1 MKIRLMIG
9 LSLAITLILGSCAS
23 SNEVTGGGFLQK
35 RKYTNG
41 VYFKNNGNLK
51 GTSAKNEDEELDI
64 FKSEERKSK
73 KYITSTTAVSENTNE
88 IEVMFAEEN
97 VESTSELESAHVL
110 SDAVETDE
118 SFVTISTNNTTTE
131 DAKTAETRVQEK
143 QITTKNNTKKKNSK
157 APAGDVELILLV
169 ILALIIPPLAVF
181 LYEGA
186 TQRFWIDL
194 ILALIGF
201 GVGFWLLGG
210 LGWICALVS
219 VIYALLIVLEVI

>member
-1 MKIRLMIG
+1 MKIKLM
-9 LSLAITLILGSCAS
+9 LSLSLIVTLILGSCAS

-41 VYFKNNGNLK
+41 VYFKNNGNFK
-51 GTSAKNEDEELDI
+51 GTTAKNENEELDI

-88 IEVMFAEEN
+88 IEEMFAEET
-97 VESTSELESAHVL
+97 VESTTELESSHV
-110 SDAVETDE
+110 SDAVVKDE
-118 SFVTISTNNTTTE
+118 STVTVSNTSTDQTNTTE
-131 DAKTAETRVQEK
+131 ARVEEN
-143 QITTKNNTKKKNSK
+143 QIATKNSTKKKSSK

-181 LYEGA
+181 IYEGA

-194 ILALIGF
+194 ILAILGF

-210 LGWICALVS
+210 LGWVCGLIA

>member
-1 MKIRLMIG
+1 MKIKLM
-9 LSLAITLILGSCAS
+9 LSLSLIVTLVLGSCAS

-51 GTSAKNEDEELDI
+51 GTTAKNEDEELDI

-88 IEVMFAEEN
+88 IEAMFAEES
-97 VESTSELESAHVL
+97 VEPTTELESSHV
-110 SDAVETDE
+110 SDAVVKDE
-118 SFVTISTNNTTTE
+118 VTGTISTKNTTAE
-131 DAKTAETRVQEK
+131 EAKTAEARVEEK
-143 QITTKNNTKKKNSK
+143 QIATKNSTKKKSSK

-181 LYEGA
+181 IYEGA

-194 ILALIGF
+194 ILAILGF
-201 GVGFWLLGG
+201 GVGFWLLGLG

-219 VIYALLIVLEVI
+219 IIYALLIVLEVI

>member
-1 MKIRLMIG
+1 MKIKLM
-9 LSLAITLILGSCAS
+9 LSLSLIVTLILGSCAS

-51 GTSAKNEDEELDI
+51 GTTAKNEDEELDI

-88 IEVMFAEEN
+88 IEEMFAEET
-97 VESTSELESAHVL
+97 VESTTELESSHV
-110 SDAVETDE
+110 SDAVVIDE
-118 SFVTISTNNTTTE
+118 STVTLSNTSTEQANTTK
-131 DAKTAETRVQEK
+131 ARVEEK
-143 QITTKNNTKKKNSK
+143 QIATKNSTKKKSSK

-181 LYEGA
+181 IYEGA

-194 ILALIGF
+194 ILAILGY

-210 LGWICALVS
+210 LGWVCGLIA

>member
-1 MKIRLMIG
+1 MKIKLM
-9 LSLAITLILGSCAS
+9 LSASLIATLILGSCAS

-41 VYFKNNGNLK
+41 VYFKGNGNLK
-51 GTSAKNEDEELDI
+51 GTSAKNEEELDI
-64 FKSEERKSK
+64 FKGEERNSK
-73 KYITSTTAVSENTNE
+73 KYVTSTTASSET
-88 IEVMFAEEN
+88 
-97 VESTSELESAHVL
+97 TSELETIFAEESVQAEDVNEEMTVL
-110 SDAVETDE
+110 SDGVASENNSKTKTISAVETKQSSNIE
-118 SFVTISTNNTTTE
+118 SQREVNQHS
-131 DAKTAETRVQEK
+131 
-143 QITTKNNTKKKNSK
+143 KKVNLRKKMQK

-169 ILALIIPPLAVF
+169 ILALILPPLAVY

-201 GVGFWLLGG
+201 GVGFWLLSG
-210 LGWICALVS
+210 LGWICGLVS

>member
-1 MKIRLMIG
+1 MKIKLM
-9 LSLAITLILGSCAS
+9 LSLSLIVTLILGSCAS

-51 GTSAKNEDEELDI
+51 GTTAKNEDEELDI

-88 IEVMFAEEN
+88 IEAMFAEES
-97 VESTSELESAHVL
+97 VEPTTELESSHV
-110 SDAVETDE
+110 SDAVAKDE
-118 SFVTISTNNTTTE
+118 STVTVSNTSTDQAKTTE
-131 DAKTAETRVQEK
+131 ARVEEK
-143 QITTKNNTKKKNSK
+143 QIAAKNSTKKKSSK

-181 LYEGA
+181 IYEGA

-194 ILALIGF
+194 ILAILGY

-210 LGWICALVS
+210 LGWVCGLIA

>member
-1 MKIRLMIG
+1 MKIKLM
-9 LSLAITLILGSCAS
+9 LSLSLIVTLILGSCAS

-51 GTSAKNEDEELDI
+51 GTTAKNEDEELDI

-88 IEVMFAEEN
+88 IEEMFAEET
-97 VESTSELESAHVL
+97 VESTTELEISHV
-110 SDAVETDE
+110 SDAVVKDE
-118 SFVTISTNNTTTE
+118 STVTVSNTSTDQANTTE
-131 DAKTAETRVQEK
+131 ARVEEK
-143 QITTKNNTKKKNSK
+143 QIATKNSTKNKSSK

-181 LYEGA
+181 IYEGA

-194 ILALIGF
+194 ILAILGY

-210 LGWICALVS
+210 LGWVCGLIA
-219 VIYALLIVLEVI
+219 VIYALLIVLGVI

>member
-1 MKIRLMIG
+1 
-9 LSLAITLILGSCAS
+9 LILGSCAS
-23 SNEVTGGGFLQK
+23 SNEVTAGGFLQK

-41 VYFKNNGNLK
+41 VYFKGNGNLK
-51 GTSAKNEDEELDI
+51 GTSAKNEEEELDI
-64 FKSEERKSK
+64 FKGEERNSK
-73 KYITSTTAVSENTNE
+73 KYVSSTTASSETTSEMETIFADESVQAENVNEEMNLLSDGIASENNSKTKT
-88 IEVMFAEEN
+88 I
-97 VESTSELESAHVL
+97 S
-110 SDAVETDE
+110 AVENKE
-118 SFVTISTNNTTTE
+118 SNNIE
-131 DAKTAETRVQEK
+131 SQKAVKQHSKKVNLPKKTQ
-143 QITTKNNTKKKNSK
+143 K
-157 APAGDVELILLV
+157 APASDVELILLV
-169 ILALIIPPLAVF
+169 ILALIIPPLAVY

>member
-1 MKIRLMIG
+1 MKIKLM
-9 LSLAITLILGSCAS
+9 LSVSLIATLILGSCAS

-41 VYFKNNGNLK
+41 VYFKGNGNLK
-51 GTSAKNEDEELDI
+51 GTSAKIEEKELDI
-64 FKSEERKSK
+64 FKGEERNSK
-73 KYITSTTAVSENTNE
+73 KYVSSTTASSET
-88 IEVMFAEEN
+88 
-97 VESTSELESAHVL
+97 TSELETIFAEESVQAEDVNEEMTVL
-110 SDAVETDE
+110 SDGVASENNSKTKTISAVETKQSSNIE
-118 SFVTISTNNTTTE
+118 SQREVNQHS
-131 DAKTAETRVQEK
+131 
-143 QITTKNNTKKKNSK
+143 KKVNLRKKMQK

-169 ILALIIPPLAVF
+169 ILALILPPLAVY

-201 GVGFWLLGG
+201 GVGFWLLSG
-210 LGWICALVS
+210 LGWICGLVS

>member
-1 MKIRLMIG
+1 MKIKLM
-9 LSLAITLILGSCAS
+9 LSLSLIATLILGSCAS

-51 GTSAKNEDEELDI
+51 GASAKNEDEELDI

-88 IEVMFAEEN
+88 IEEMFAEET
-97 VESTSELESAHVL
+97 VESATELESSHV
-110 SDAVETDE
+110 SDAVVNDESTVTVSNTSTDE
-118 SFVTISTNNTTTE
+118 AKTTE
-131 DAKTAETRVQEK
+131 ARVEEK
-143 QITTKNNTKKKNSK
+143 QIATKNTTKKKSSK

-194 ILALIGF
+194 ILALIGY

>member
-1 MKIRLMIG
+1 MKIKLM
-9 LSLAITLILGSCAS
+9 LSVSLIATLILGSCAS

-41 VYFKNNGNLK
+41 VYFKGNGNLK
-51 GTSAKNEDEELDI
+51 GTSAKNEEKELDI
-64 FKSEERKSK
+64 FKGEERNSK
-73 KYITSTTAVSENTNE
+73 KYVSSTTASSET
-88 IEVMFAEEN
+88 
-97 VESTSELESAHVL
+97 TSELETIFAEESVQAEDVNEEMTVL
-110 SDAVETDE
+110 SDGVASENNSKTKTISAVETKQSSNIE
-118 SFVTISTNNTTTE
+118 SQREVNQHS
-131 DAKTAETRVQEK
+131 
-143 QITTKNNTKKKNSK
+143 KKVNLRKKMQK

-169 ILALIIPPLAVF
+169 ILALIIPPLAVY

-201 GVGFWLLGG
+201 GVGFWLFGG

>member
-1 MKIRLMIG
+1 MKIKLM
-9 LSLAITLILGSCAS
+9 LSVSLIATLILGSCAS

-41 VYFKNNGNLK
+41 VYFKGNGNLK
-51 GTSAKNEDEELDI
+51 GTSAKNDEELDI
-64 FKSEERKSK
+64 FKGEERNSK
-73 KYITSTTAVSENTNE
+73 KYVTSTTASSET
-88 IEVMFAEEN
+88 
-97 VESTSELESAHVL
+97 TSELETIFSEESVQAEEMTVL
-110 SDAVETDE
+110 SDGVASENNSKTKTISAVETKQSSNIE
-118 SFVTISTNNTTTE
+118 SQREVNQHS
-131 DAKTAETRVQEK
+131 
-143 QITTKNNTKKKNSK
+143 KKVNLLKKMQK

-169 ILALIIPPLAVF
+169 ILALVLPPLAVY

-201 GVGFWLLGG
+201 GVGFWLLSG
-210 LGWICALVS
+210 LGWICGLVS